1 MILNWLDKNKLE
13 KYCIKDGTVYSNVYS
28 KKTKITDGE
37 DYIELKMYDDNYKR
51 INVTAIVTHLPQMQF
66 QYDNYFGKSQTCYIN
81 CSLSIDEHGNFFVY
95 RVFDYHGLTEY
106 QCDYRTEVVKEHLS
120 LVIEREQL
128 EKELAKEDPCNRNVD
143 RLRYHRMHM
152 TSEELVHKLITSYQ

>member
-13 KYCIKDGTVYSNVYS
+13 KYCIKDGTVHCNVYS
-28 KKTKITDGE
+28 KKTKITNA

-51 INVTAIVTHLPQMQF
+51 INVTATITHLPEMQF
-66 QYDNYFGKSQTCYIN
+66 QYDNYFGKSETCYIK
-81 CSLSIDEHGNFFVY
+81 CSLGIDENGNYFVY

-106 QCDYRTEVVKEHLS
+106 QCDYRTEVVKDAIA

-128 EKELAKEDPCNRNVD
+128 EKELAKEDPVPRNTD